1 MEIKFAEMCDIDDIL
16 AVQEKAQ
23 QVLTNKEMLVTLSR
37 DEITKNIQDNVLC
50 ICRIDGKIAAFRSM
64 HIPDEDYLGRYIAL
78 QPSEKDK
85 LIYSD
90 ITIVHPD
97 NRGNGL
103 QRKLGEWLFDRIDEK
118 YTIIM
123 ATVHPDNIASIK
135 DKFHH
140 GMKLVA
146 VDKVYGG
153 KIRYIFA
160 KVKDEQLLINEK
172 YYKTIED
179 KKGISNMLSKG
190 YIAINLQND
199 LLIFTQ

>member
-160 KVKDEQLLINEK
+160 KVKDEQLLINET

-190 YIAINLQND
+190 YSAINLQND

>member
-16 AVQEKAQ
+16 GVQEKAQ